1 MLAGV
6 LCEKTTPAGGGNGSD
21 SGAVMTAQSIKKM
34 TVPVI
39 KNHLHA
45 RGLSIQGLRAELVER
60 LETAVAA
67 AATATATATQVT
79 EIDNMDKLAELI
91 QTEVPR
97 VELPSECITIEH
109 SDGQLI
115 TLSPV
120 ATLCYNFTWTVLR
133 EIQTAVRKKL
143 PNRQGGRPN
152 LSGNERPK
160 SKRQASASPCAPLLS
175 LSPQPSAFPLSCCA
189 LSSPLVRAATG
200 GRTQVRQL
208 PRGSGQGCEDNRSRG
223 IRAALGSREPVR
235 RGAYVE

>member
-1 MLAGV
+1 
-6 LCEKTTPAGGGNGSD
+6 
-21 SGAVMTAQSIKKM
+21 MTAQSIKKM

-45 RGLSIQGLRAELVER
+45 RGLSLQGLRAELVER

-67 AATATATATQVT
+67 AATATATTTQVT
-79 EIDNMDKLAELI
+79 EIDNLDKLAELI

-97 VELPSECITIEH
+97 VELPKECITIEH

-143 PNRQGGRPN
+143 PNRAGGRPN
-152 LSGNERPK
+152 LSGKERPK
-160 SKRQASASPCAPLLS
+160 SKRQAFASPCAPRL
-175 LSPQPSAFPLSCCA
+175 PQPCAFPV
-189 LSSPLVRAATG
+189 SPA
-200 GRTQVRQL
+200 
-208 PRGSGQGCEDNRSRG
+208 
-223 IRAALGSREPVR
+223 
-235 RGAYVE
+235 